1 MNFVVEYWFEI
12 LTGIIALILLI
23 NTAVLSKRLKA
34 YKKLTKLLKGGSIEA
49 HMLKLEE
56 HYDRQGKILGET
68 GREIAQLKEH
78 VSTFPHNWHLLRYN
92 AFDKTGSDLSFSF
105 ALLNDQGDGLVM
117 TGIFGRED
125 TRVYA
130 KPVSGGLSEYTL
142 SEEENKAIKVAMEKV
157 R

>member
-1 MNFVVEYWFEI
+1 MNFVEEYWYEI

-23 NTAVLSKRLKA
+23 NTAVLFRRLKA

-49 HMLKLEE
+49 HILKLEE
-56 HYDRQGKILGET
+56 RYDRQDKILGET
-68 GREIAQLKEH
+68 GKELARLKEH
-78 VSTFPHNWHLLRYN
+78 VSSFPHNWHLLRYN
-92 AFDKTGSDLSFSF
+92 AFETIGSDLSFSL
-105 ALLNDQGDGLVM
+105 ALLNDQGDGLVL

-142 SEEENKAIKVAMEKV
+142 SEEEIKAIKVAMEKV